1 MDHER
6 NFMEAAFG
14 CFECLGAVIRDNS
27 WMVVGWLVGWLVS
40 LVKVLI

>member
-1 MDHER
+1 LDHER

-14 CFECLGAVIRDNS
+14 YFECLGAVIRDNS
-27 WMVVGWLVGWLVS
+27 WMVVGCWLVS